1 MITKQE
7 NSIKFMQKRE
17 EDRQK
22 TQQSAQQYSYLNVRT
37 KTQHDRAAVS

>member
-1 MITKQE
+1 
-7 NSIKFMQKRE
+7 MQKRE
-17 EDRQK
+17 EDRQKK